1 MSSLTLE
8 ASYIDSTLCVSLTAH
23 QGTGAV
29 RRPFHIGLLIDGS
42 GSMSG
47 DRMNEVIRT
56 LHRLIDVMNP
66 MDSVSLIL
74 YNSSARIILNSV
86 EIGTDHTALHTAID
100 SLRADGGTN
109 LGAGLLQI
117 PSLTSRPDTVIIL
130 TDGQINEGFRQ
141 SSEILSLIR
150 SILPHDTPVHTVAF
164 GAEHNHI
171 LLRDLA
177 EKGTYTFLDTNE
189 MISTI
194 WGDILGGLE
203 SEVGRGAE
211 LVVPSGWKIFEVGAN
226 PALTTFMIGRLIDE
240 KKHWVV
246 LEPLTS
252 GEALPSKIQLRWT
265 EGSTAHLEEAVPTP
279 ATTPL
284 DLVEQKLRADTAIE
298 LRKITDFVQGSKR
311 AEALEAL
318 KNLKTLLDSSA
329 VKDRILIIQF
339 RAQIDGMVDL
349 ITRSTTAY
357 NPVLMSRL
365 ASTEAYAGHQ
375 AGILSIPPPPDGHPS
390 NDRTPSNA
398 YSTPRQIR
406 TSSQMT
412 QHISNSAAASL
423 PETFYET

>member
-1 MSSLTLE
+1 MSSITFD
-8 ASYIDSTLCVSLTAH
+8 ASYIDSTLCVSVTAH
-23 QGTGAV
+23 LGAGAI
-29 RRPFHIGLLIDGS
+29 RRPFHLALLIDGS
-42 GSMSG
+42 GSMAG
-47 DRMNEVIRT
+47 DRMDEVIRT

-74 YNSSARIILNSV
+74 YHSTARIILNSV
-86 EIGTDHTALHTAID
+86 EVGTDHSALHTAID

-117 PSLTSRPDTVIIL
+117 PSLKTVPDSVIIL

-150 SILPHDTPVHTVAF
+150 SILPHDTPIHTLGF
-164 GAEHNHI
+164 GADHNQI

-177 EKGTYTFLDTNE
+177 KTGTYTYIDIDEL
-189 MISTI
+189 ISTI

-211 LVVPSGWKIFEVGAN
+211 LMVPTGWKIFEVGAD
-226 PALTTFMIGRLIDE
+226 PSLTTFSIGRLIDA

-252 GEALPSKIQLRWT
+252 GQAVPSAIQLRWSDGIT
-265 EGSTAHLEEAVPTP
+265 VRTHEAIP
-279 ATTPL
+279 AVATVPL
-284 DLVEQKLRADTAIE
+284 DIEEQRLRAHTAIE
-298 LRKITDFVQGSKR
+298 LRKITDFVQESR
-311 AEALEAL
+311 RTEALEAL
-318 KNLKTLLDSSA
+318 KTLKTLLDASA
-329 VKDRILIIQF
+329 VKDRILILQF

-349 ITRSTTAY
+349 VTRSTTAY
-357 NPVLMSRL
+357 NPILMSRL

-375 AGILSIPPPPDGHPS
+375 AGILSIPLPPDGPPS
-390 NDRTPSNA
+390 MNRTASA
-398 YSTPRQIR
+398 YSTPHQIR

-412 QHISNSAAASL
+412 ENPSNSAAASV
-423 PETFYET
+423 PDSFYEN

>member
-1 MSSLTLE
+1 MSSVTFN

-23 QGTGAV
+23 LGVGAV
-29 RRPFHIGLLIDGS
+29 RRPFHLGVLIDGS
-42 GSMSG
+42 GSMAG
-47 DRMNEVIRT
+47 DRMDEVIRT
-56 LHRLIDVMNP
+56 LHRLIDVMNS

-74 YNSSARIILNSV
+74 YHSTARIILNSV
-86 EIGTDHTALHTAID
+86 EVGTDHSALHTAID

-117 PSLTSRPDTVIIL
+117 PSLKTVPDSVIIL
-130 TDGQINEGFRQ
+130 TDGQINEGLRLPT
-141 SSEILSLIR
+141 EILSLIR
-150 SILPHDTPVHTVAF
+150 SILPHDTPIHTLGF
-164 GAEHNHI
+164 GADHNQI

-177 EKGTYTFLDTNE
+177 KTGTYTYADTDE
-189 MISTI
+189 IISTI

-203 SEVGRGAE
+203 SEAGRGAE
-211 LVVPSGWKIFEVGAN
+211 LIVPTGWKILEVGAD
-226 PALTTFMIGRLIDE
+226 PTLTLFSIGRLIDE

-252 GEALPSKIQLRWT
+252 GETLPSKIQLRWSDGT
-265 EGSTAHLEEAVPTP
+265 TVHTEEAVPAP
-279 ATTPL
+279 ATSPL
-284 DLVEQKLRADTAIE
+284 DLVEQKLRAHTAIE

-311 AEALEAL
+311 LEALEAL
-318 KNLKTLLDSSA
+318 KTLKTLLDASA

-349 ITRSTTAY
+349 VTRSTTAY

-375 AGILSIPPPPDGHPS
+375 AGILSIPLPPDGPPS
-390 NDRTPSNA
+390 MIRTASA
-398 YSTPRQIR
+398 YSTPHQIR

-412 QHISNSAAASL
+412 ENPSNSAAASL
-423 PETFYET
+423 PDSFYEH